1 MRLRLQ
7 GVNRKFIGAWSERS
21 AIVGRLLPCCSEK
34 AREMSAAVRRSAG
47 GSGFPA
53 TPAGTSAGVDPVDVR
68 RAADRAGSAPG
79 APTAPKR
86 AIFVVESIIPSR

>member
-1 MRLRLQ
+1 
-7 GVNRKFIGAWSERS
+7 
-21 AIVGRLLPCCSEK
+21 
-34 AREMSAAVRRSAG
+34 MSAAVRRSAG
-47 GSGFPA
+47 GSGFPG

-86 AIFVVESIIPSR
+86 AIFVVESILSRFRGRYVRSCAPLMFRYAWLIAGDYLAE